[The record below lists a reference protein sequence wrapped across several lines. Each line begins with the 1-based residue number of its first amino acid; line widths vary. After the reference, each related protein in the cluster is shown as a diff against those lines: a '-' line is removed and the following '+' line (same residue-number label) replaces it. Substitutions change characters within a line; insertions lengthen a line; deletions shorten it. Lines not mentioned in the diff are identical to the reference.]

1 MKGMVFT
8 EFLGMVADR
17 FSENMV
23 DDIIEDSDLPSG
35 GAYTSVGLYDHSE
48 IVKLV
53 ESLSHRTG
61 APAPDLV
68 KAFGHHLFGRL
79 STMHPEFVCGIDDA
93 LDFLESVDKVI
104 HVDQSPIGRT
114 PRSNPATYTG
124 VFDHVRKLFAS
135 TPEAKLPRFETSRE
149 GNRLQMIYRSPRGM
163 EDLAQGLIEGCM
175 EHFSQV
181 VRMERHKRPDG
192 STEFNLER
200 LQ

>member
-79 STMHPEFVCGIDDA
+79 QTMHPEFVCGIDDA
-93 LDFLESVDKVI
+93 QLTTKVVLECRA
-104 HVDQSPIGRT
+104 HR
-114 PRSNPATYTG
+114 
-124 VFDHVRKLFAS
+124 
-135 TPEAKLPRFETSRE
+135 
-149 GNRLQMIYRSPRGM
+149 
-163 EDLAQGLIEGCM
+163 
-175 EHFSQV
+175 
-181 VRMERHKRPDG
+181 
-192 STEFNLER
+192 FNLSLTQQTVVNKDANGLFTNSAR
-200 LQ
+200 QKCRTNR